1 MILDTLFCLITGYN
15 IFIDLIINHLIKG
28 VEIMS
33 NNKEVLLT
41 EEGYEKLE
49 KELDNLVNVKRR
61 EVAKRI
67 KVAREFGDISENSE
81 YDDAKNEQAFIEG
94 RIKEIKNM
102 LRNAKVVK
110 DDEVNDKTVNIG
122 TTVKLKDI
130 DSDENFSYTIVGSAE
145 ADPLDFK
152 ISHESPIG
160 KSIIGHKIGDVVKV
174 EAPSGMISYE
184 ILSIEKTKKD

>member
-1 MILDTLFCLITGYN
+1 
-15 IFIDLIINHLIKG
+15 
-28 VEIMS
+28 MS
-33 NNKEVLLT
+33 NGNKEVLLT

-61 EVAKRI
+61 EIAKRI

-102 LRNAKVVK
+102 LRNARVVK
-110 DDEVNDKTVNIG
+110 DDEVTDKTVNIG
-122 TTVKLKDI
+122 TTVELKEK
-130 DSDENFSYTIVGSAE
+130 DSGEEFSYTIVGAAE
-145 ADPLDFK
+145 TDPLNYK

-160 KSIIGHKIGDVVKV
+160 KSIIGHKIGDIVKV
-174 EAPSGMISYE
+174 EVPSGIMSYE
-184 ILSIEKTKKD
+184 VLSIKKTKKK